1 MGASVLEA
9 VTRVGV
15 ALAAAFIGADVGLF
29 PWKIRN
35 TNKYES
41 ETEGQRK
48 GEMEGTEMI

>member
-29 PWKIRN
+29 PCVRASVYLQVLQ
-35 TNKYES
+35 T
-41 ETEGQRK
+41 
-48 GEMEGTEMI
+48 

>member
-15 ALAAAFIGADVGLF
+15 ALAAAFIGADVRLF
-29 PWKIRN
+29 PWKKRE

-41 ETEGQRK
+41 DTEGQRK
-48 GEMEGTEMI
+48 EKWRGKK